1 MTAGHAPV
9 DDRDRQTRQEA
20 PMSAMFWCTFGVLML
35 SVVVGLVESMRL
47 YERITG
53 RPAGGGVDLDLDRL
67 VRESW

>member
-1 MTAGHAPV
+1 
-9 DDRDRQTRQEA
+9 
-20 PMSAMFWCTFGVLML
+20 MSAMFWCTFGVLML

>member
-1 MTAGHAPV
+1 
-9 DDRDRQTRQEA
+9 
-20 PMSAMFWCTFGVLML
+20 MSAMFWCTFGVLML

-53 RPAGGGVDLDLDRL
+53 RPAGGGGDDLDLDRL